1 MKIEIDNGLRFS
13 LDEKDY
19 TASIINSPEVTGDV
33 IVPRLVEHQGKQF
46 IIKSIGVKAFSE
58 NRIKSLSFPE
68 DSEVESIK
76 GYAFL
81 KAHIRKIQFPAS
93 LKNLDD
99 FWCQN
104 VYDLISIEVSP
115 KNKFFLFID
124 NSYLVGKSQENSD
137 VYDILYYARYD
148 IKNAIIPPQIKRLKT
163 NSFRSHN
170 LFSISFPEN
179 SKLKVIEDF
188 AFSGSTIRKLSIPA
202 ELTEIDGKNFDSVDK
217 LIDISV
223 STKNN
228 LFYYSD
234 NQYLLK
240 KSQPESINYDILV
253 FCRRDITKAVIP
265 SYIKEISG
273 NAFNCCTKL
282 TNLSFEPNSSLTTIS
297 YSAFCF
303 CYGLK
308 MIVFPESI
316 QKVGNN
322 AFSFIGSLKFVRFL
336 GKSVVIG
343 RSCFS
348 SCRSLSAISFPHA
361 NQIIFSDKSFSD
373 VPDEMVIRVSSKA
386 NLLGTGIDDCM
397 KYIKYYEDNKR
408 ENEEDDADNDG
419 STIDAIERSTPPLLQ
434 RDEQDQQEEIFGDFV
449 EVDDESS
456 YEDDDDNDYLAH
468 KTDTNMQVGN
478 DNKNDLNNNE
488 KEDNING
495 NIDERDTLNN
505 NNEECTFEEEE
516 EEDTLNNNNKEEDTL
531 NNNENTLNN
540 NNKEEDT
547 LNNNENTLN
556 NNNKEE
562 DTLNNNE
569 NTLNNNNKEE
579 DTLNNNENTLNNN
592 NEECTFEEEEE
603 DTLNN
608 NKEEDTLNNNE
619 NTLYNEEE
627 DILNNNENTLNNDK
641 KEDTLYNEEAN
652 TLNNNENTLNNNE
665 NTLNN
670 NENTLNNNEEEG
682 TLDNKDEDKLT
693 RDDNEKESKP
703 EENENDLKDDR
714 THEYEVDNIKTE
726 NNEGNDRD
734 PYSNSDASL
743 FIQERSVNLSADLSS
758 DHHDS
763 DELINNLIASRDAE
777 KLMEY
782 LHHHCDNEKISEIFD
797 RFYYESPDFY
807 NDLCRAGI
815 TLNNAVS
822 HHKYAIHLIFKEN
835 NFSIAKH
842 HLLKAIQLGYNKSYF
857 SLASLYHKCFHEDQ
871 SAASIA
877 IEGSQKGDNYSKGL
891 LGHFISRG
899 IGIKKDYRK
908 GIQIMLESGADD
920 YYQRYATEIGLYFII
935 LGDEKKV
942 KSKPF
947 EGNQEELF
955 NENLFEYKEAF
966 KWFEVAFQMIVSKT
980 TVNNLGICFLKGIGV
995 PKNIEKAKEI
1005 FEIGIQNNDPNSMY
1019 HMGFILEN
1027 TNSEQSFKFYK
1038 EAAYK
1043 GHHHAQYHYAC
1054 LMNDKDHEE
1063 SAKFFK
1069 LAGDHLKPN
1078 SQGLFDE
1085 NLPNEFFLKEDEIN
1099 ENKEPQPAVSMKYS
1113 NENDSEIT
1121 QKLPPQNSIVSI
1133 EYAIQLF
1140 NQKHFEEAFNYFSLI
1155 SEINNPAAMYFV
1167 GVMLFNGLGCEKNR
1181 EKSYD
1186 ILKKLSN
1193 DGIDKAT
1200 EFIKKHF

>member
-1 MKIEIDNGLRFS
+1 MEIEIDNGLRFS
-13 LDEKDY
+13 LDKKDY

-93 LKNLDD
+93 LKKLDD

-148 IKNAIIPPQIKRLKT
+148 IKNAIIPPKIQRLKT

-316 QKVGNN
+316 QKVGIN

-419 STIDAIERSTPPLLQ
+419 STTDAIERSAPPLLQ

-516 EEDTLNNNNKEEDTL
+516 EDSLNNNNKEEDTL
-531 NNNENTLNN
+531 NNNNKEEDSLNN
-540 NNKEEDT
+540 NNKEED
-547 LNNNENTLN
+547 
-556 NNNKEE
+556 
-562 DTLNNNE
+562 
-569 NTLNNNNKEE
+569 TLNNNNKEE

-592 NEECTFEEEEE
+592 NEECTFEEEEEDTLNNNKEE

-670 NENTLNNNEEEG
+670 NEEEG
-682 TLDNKDEDKLT
+682 TLDNNDKDEDKLT
-693 RDDNEKESKP
+693 RDDNEKEIKP

-734 PYSNSDASL
+734 PYSNSDAPL
-743 FIQERSVNLSADLSS
+743 FIQERSINLSADLSS
-758 DHHDS
+758 DHHES

-835 NFSIAKH
+835 NFAIAKH

-908 GIQIMLESGADD
+908 GIQVMLESGADD

-1113 NENDSEIT
+1113 NENDGEIT
-1121 QKLPPQNSIVSI
+1121 QKLPHQNSIVSI